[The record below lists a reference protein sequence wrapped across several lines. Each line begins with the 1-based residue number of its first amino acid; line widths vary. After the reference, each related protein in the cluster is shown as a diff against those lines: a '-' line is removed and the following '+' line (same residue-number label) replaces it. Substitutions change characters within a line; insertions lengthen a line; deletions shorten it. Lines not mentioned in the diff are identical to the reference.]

1 MGDRNDPAFL
11 ETLTP
16 RATAVMV
23 PRAETRPLRLTI
35 QE

>member
-23 PRAETRPLRLTI
+23 PRAETFRCV
-35 QE
+35 